1 MIKYSLKPGEPGM
14 MGVSDCGAYIRI
26 QIVLRPVKEC
36 GILLYLKNQPKKDP
50 IRIPFPEECRFGS
63 VYCCHLY
70 GVDSKQFGYLFYEDE
85 TKIWD
90 PYAKA
95 VLGHK
100 LFGLDH
106 VKAQEK
112 DAVTCCLFVKDTYAF
127 QSEKRSGIPFSD
139 SIFYML
145 HARGFTK
152 DPSSNI
158 KEAGT
163 FLGIEK
169 KISYLKNLGVT
180 SLVFQPI
187 YEFDECSQMK
197 KLPSVKAPRMESI
210 EIPGR
215 GKDKINYWG
224 YTKGYYFAPKAAYAY
239 GDSPVEECKHL
250 FDRIHKEGMEVILQF
265 FFPEGIGLDYILNVL
280 RYWTITYR
288 VDGFHLLGTGF
299 SMEQILRDPFLQNV
313 KILGEEFLSYQVGDK
328 SRLEEKRYGVAERRF
343 MDSMRCF
350 LKGDENQIQNFLYLM
365 RRNPSD
371 VGIVN
376 YLASFGGFRLYD
388 VVSYERK
395 HNEENGEDN
404 RDGETYNCSWN
415 CGVEGESNKR
425 SVLKLR
431 KKLVKNAL
439 CFLFL
444 AAGAPMIFM
453 GDEYGKTGE
462 GNNNPYCVDSPIT
475 WKSWKYKAREKDILQ
490 FTTALIALRKSHP
503 ILHRKTECLLMDSKR
518 CGFADL
524 SYHGR
529 EAWKPDFQYYIR
541 HVATMLCGLY
551 ESVDGKADDSFYC
564 LYNMHWEEHEFA
576 IPRLPKDLKWEVILD
591 TAKDTFSTTGEALE
605 QTKEGTILVAPRSVM
620 VCRSVSCK
628 TKTKK

>member
-1 MIKYSLKPGEPGM
+1 
-14 MGVSDCGAYIRI
+14 
-26 QIVLRPVKEC
+26 
-36 GILLYLKNQPKKDP
+36 
-50 IRIPFPEECRFGS
+50 
-63 VYCCHLY
+63 
-70 GVDSKQFGYLFYEDE
+70 
-85 TKIWD
+85 
-90 PYAKA
+90 
-95 VLGHK
+95 
-100 LFGLDH
+100 
-106 VKAQEK
+106 
-112 DAVTCCLFVKDTYAF
+112 
-127 QSEKRSGIPFSD
+127 
-139 SIFYML
+139 
-145 HARGFTK
+145 
-152 DPSSNI
+152 
-158 KEAGT
+158 
-163 FLGIEK
+163 
-169 KISYLKNLGVT
+169 
-180 SLVFQPI
+180 
-187 YEFDECSQMK
+187 
-197 KLPSVKAPRMESI
+197 
-210 EIPGR
+210 
-215 GKDKINYWG
+215 
-224 YTKGYYFAPKAAYAY
+224 
-239 GDSPVEECKHL
+239 
-250 FDRIHKEGMEVILQF
+250 
-265 FFPEGIGLDYILNVL
+265 
-280 RYWTITYR
+280 
-288 VDGFHLLGTGF
+288 
-299 SMEQILRDPFLQNV
+299 MEQILRDPFLQNV
-313 KILGEEFLSYQVGDK
+313 KILGEEFLSYQTGDK

-431 KKLVKNAL
+431 RQLVKNAL

-551 ESVDGKADDSFYC
+551 ENVDGKADDSFYC

-576 IPRLPKDLKWEVILD
+576 IPKLPKDLKWEVILD